1 MDVDVVVTRNDTG
14 STLKAGI
21 NAGADKAFRYLE
33 FER

>member
-21 NAGADKAFRYLE
+21 NASADEPFGYIK